1 MEGYSNYQQVIDAIK
16 AEYVNA
22 RDLKR
27 KATTKSRK
35 TDTTGSF
42 KKRKESEVKSLVV
55 KSKSIDSLLDK
66 TLSESVF
73 DLDKSKF
80 KDFKT
85 KLSELNAKLEYIDS
99 ESKRFATLN
108 EIDPEGHKKATKT
121 EEQTFSVV
129 RNLLANAI
137 KDVEGAISK
146 IYDGESYSA
155 IVKATKPNTST
166 HSEDEVRDYYN
177 NLERSY
183 SHLFD
188 KAVSEIDFYTSEL
201 FAVVDAMKSTRT
213 TLIRKSQELVDQKQ
227 QLADLLDNQA
237 PESDISEKE
246 LWIEGIKKTM
256 LEQAKDLKI
265 MDAAKQEWISGKFA
279 NISEFVDNLEDMRSD
294 FESFRDQNDEF
305 LLRYPRPNNF
315 LNKKT
320 SELYEK
326 LFQALQDNYRTFEE
340 INGMQ
345 TSNGGNSRQGNE
357 FSLVWNELSSGR
369 DQMKYIESEMN
380 LNYKKRDILWN
391 TSRIFDTLDGRENG
405 EVSEFK
411 KGISV
416 ENKDFYVKHSLDLHK
431 TTSEY
436 IETKASYDFSM
447 DKVQRFLYEAE
458 EARYNQERYASILVR
473 VKRQALYETLDFENM
488 NKGHYEG
495 TEEQRVAYDM
505 ARDTLF
511 DKNTE
516 FLYKRSMTVVPSMM
530 FNIYHNLFGDFYSS
544 LDSLSSVKTSA
555 EDNYQ
560 VATTRL
566 ENLNTEVSNAYDYL
580 QTLTVGE
587 ADYVAALADYE
598 KQSAELQLAKEA
610 LNLMDVDSASAYD
623 FLQTTVQGESDYQVA
638 VVEQNGII
646 DQNKVYQTNSNIAQ
660 ADAEAFKANAE
671 STRGAAVGALSMAQ
685 YDKADYIANAD
696 GDIDPTI
703 VEGYDFTINESEA
716 TIANATRAISQA
728 NATIK
733 MCQEELDQYET
744 NISQAETT
752 LKNATEAHYTYLG
765 AQSDYDSKIA
775 NRDAYYT
782 NNVNP
787 IQIAEQA
794 AMTLLQDLTDED
806 AAYQQALV
814 DWTNKVTELDTYK
827 TEFSVTEVA
836 LKEAVQAVDNLSNS
850 YYGNDMNLSIY
861 GSELINAKLEVEDG
875 KYSMKAV
882 DEASNAYE
890 EAQTAFNNAR
900 NEMTFV
906 ASTPFEGRM
915 ALERLPNFEKANDQV
930 RNWETIT
937 VEHVSHLTQIQF
949 RISDLVGNLVNNP
962 FFVKETKFKKVE
974 KRDSESSVMHPLLEK
989 VKNFLDN
996 NSQNGE
1002 YNRLSR
1008 VTKSQK
1014 ESESQYNRLRDR
1026 MDFAKSCVRY
1036 LGLPANFGIFANFN
1050 EDLLQDIQK
1059 SFQTGLIELTDRKI
1073 LGFNASS
1080 FAWQIEDEV
1089 NNGNPLVRSQNGGG
1103 KS

>member
-1 MEGYSNYQQVIDAIK
+1 MEGYSNYQEVINAIK

-27 KATTKSRK
+27 TATTKSRK

-42 KKRKESEVKSLVV
+42 KKRKESEVKSLVE
-55 KSKSIDSLLDK
+55 KSKSIDSLLDQ
-66 TLSESVF
+66 TLSESVS

-80 KDFKT
+80 KEFKT
-85 KLSELNAKLEYIDS
+85 KLSELNAKLNFIDS
-99 ESKRFATLN
+99 ESKRFAKLN

-137 KDVEGAISK
+137 KDCEDAISK
-146 IYDGESYSA
+146 IYDGESYSV
-155 IVKATKPNTST
+155 IIKATLPNLFT
-166 HSEDEVRDYYN
+166 HSEEEVLSYYN

-183 SHLFD
+183 SQLFD
-188 KAVSEIDFYTSEL
+188 KAAYEIDAYTSEL
-201 FAVVDAMKSTRT
+201 FGQVDEMKRMRTR
-213 TLIRKSQELVDQKQ
+213 LIRKSQELVEQKQ
-227 QLADLLDNQA
+227 KLADLLDNQA
-237 PESDISEKE
+237 PESDITTQEN
-246 LWIEGIKKTM
+246 WIEDIKKTM

-265 MDAAKQEWISGKFA
+265 MDAAKQEWIGGKFA

-294 FESFRDQNDEF
+294 FVHFRDQNDEF
-305 LLRYPRPNNF
+305 LARYPRPNNF

-345 TSNGGNSRQGNE
+345 TPNGGSRQGNE

-369 DQMKYIESEMN
+369 DEMRHIESEMH
-380 LNYKKRDILWN
+380 LNYKKRDALWN

-431 TTSEY
+431 TTAEY

-458 EARYNQERYASILVR
+458 EARYNQEKYASIHVR
-473 VKRQALYETLDFENM
+473 VKRQALYETLNFENLNM
-488 NKGHYEG
+488 GHYEG

-505 ARDTLF
+505 ARDILF

-516 FLYKRSMTVVPSMM
+516 YSYKKNMTAVPSMK
-530 FNIYHNLFGDFYSS
+530 FHIYYNLFRDFYSS

-560 VATTRL
+560 AATTRL
-566 ENLNTEVSNAYDYL
+566 ENFNIELSNAYDYL

-598 KQSAELQLAKEA
+598 KQSAELQLAKDA

-646 DQNKVYQTNSNIAQ
+646 DQNKVYQSNSIIMAVDAQ
-660 ADAEAFKANAE
+660 GLKDRSIDLRA
-671 STRGAAVGALSMAQ
+671 AAVSALSMAQ

-703 VEGYDFTINESEA
+703 VAGYDFTINESEA
-716 TIANATRAISQA
+716 TIANATQAIVQA
-728 NATIK
+728 DATIAQA
-733 MCQEELDQYET
+733 QEELTQYDA
-744 NISQAETT
+744 NIAQAETT

-836 LKEAVQAVDNLSNS
+836 LNEAKQAIDNLSYS
-850 YYGNDMNLSIY
+850 YYGQNMNLSIA
-861 GSELINAKLEVEDG
+861 GSELINAKLETESG

-882 DEASNAYE
+882 EEARNAYE
-890 EAQTAFNNAR
+890 EAQSAFYNAR

-906 ASTPFEGRM
+906 GCTPLEGRM
-915 ALERLPNFEKANDQV
+915 ALEMLPNFEKANDQV

-962 FFVKETKFKKVE
+962 FFVKDSGSKK
-974 KRDSESSVMHPLLEK
+974 DSESSVMHPLLEK

-996 NSQNGE
+996 NNSQNGE

-1008 VTKSQK
+1008 VTISQK
-1014 ESESQYNRLRDR
+1014 ETESQYTRLRDR
-1026 MDFAKSCVRY
+1026 MDFAKSFVRY
-1036 LGLPANFGIFANFN
+1036 LGLPANIGIFANFN

-1059 SFQTGLIELTDRKI
+1059 SFRTGLIELTDRNI
-1073 LGFNASS
+1073 LGFNASH

-1089 NNGNPLVRSQNGGG
+1089 INGNPLVRGNGGG